1 MSDKPSPK
9 TIPSSFLSAAVSIL
23 FGSIALYLAI
33 QLLRSIA
40 GPLIILG
47 VAFIALWTL
56 WLLRRVRRR
65 SDW

>member
-1 MSDKPSPK
+1 M
-9 TIPSSFLSAAVSIL
+9 SIL
-23 FGSIALYLAI
+23 FGSVALYLAI

-40 GPLIILG
+40 VPLVILG
-47 VAFIALWTL
+47 VALIALWTL